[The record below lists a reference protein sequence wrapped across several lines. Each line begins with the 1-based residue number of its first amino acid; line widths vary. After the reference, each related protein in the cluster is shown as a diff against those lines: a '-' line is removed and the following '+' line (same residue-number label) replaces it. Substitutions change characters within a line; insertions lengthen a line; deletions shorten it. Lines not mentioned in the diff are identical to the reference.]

1 MATERMLRSRKL
13 PSQWRETESALLA
26 SSSDQ
31 NGAAFGRP
39 DLFLE
44 SFFLLLLERRFIT
57 TLCAV
62 LMLS

>member
-13 PSQWRETESALLA
+13 PSQWREIESALLVF
-26 SSSDQ
+26 SSYQ

-39 DLFLE
+39 DLFWE
-44 SFFLLLLERRFIT
+44 SIFLLLLERRFIT